1 MGSYGIG
8 VERGVAAVV
17 ESSHD
22 EKGIIWPVSVAP
34 YEVVLTVVRADD
46 EATIKAADQLYTG
59 LLDSGV
65 EVLIDDRE
73 ERPGVKFAD
82 SELIGIPYRVTVGP
96 RGVAEG
102 MVELTT
108 RRGLSTEEVALDG
121 VVSWLTEVVGA
132 QRHGG

>member
-1 MGSYGIG
+1 
-8 VERGVAAVV
+8 VV